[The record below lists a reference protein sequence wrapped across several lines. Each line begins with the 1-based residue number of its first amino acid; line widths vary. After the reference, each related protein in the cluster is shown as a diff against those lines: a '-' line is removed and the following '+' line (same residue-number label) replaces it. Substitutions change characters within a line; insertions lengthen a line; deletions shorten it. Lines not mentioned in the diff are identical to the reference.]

1 VAVGDRIGP
10 EALVDAAWQ
19 ARKLKAQAVLKIG
32 DFFGLRFEVAL
43 VKVGENKVEN
53 EKSSL
58 NKFLGG
64 RRRLRRFSLSTAP
77 YSRREYRL

>member
-58 NKFLGG
+58 NKFLGVAPP
-64 RRRLRRFSLSTAP
+64 FAQVLSVNRAVQP
-77 YSRREYRL
+77 PGI